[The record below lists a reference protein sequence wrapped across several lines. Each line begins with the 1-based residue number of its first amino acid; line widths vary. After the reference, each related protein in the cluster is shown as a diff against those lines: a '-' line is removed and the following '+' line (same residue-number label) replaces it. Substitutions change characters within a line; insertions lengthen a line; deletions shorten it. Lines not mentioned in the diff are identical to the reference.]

1 MNYKE
6 IKALLRLQT
15 FIFESK
21 NPKPTRGTLEISES
35 VDNEVK
41 LDLNGGFRRLRITFT
56 GNVFINNIFPD
67 GFYTRMS
74 TNTITIDNLL
84 LKTLKQNIL
93 FTYEGNMIISKAY
106 IITAGGEKI
115 LLTIKNNIQSNSIE
129 NTETQF
135 EDNTILLLEE
145 SAEPINETTFK
156 RGVLRPEIRGL
167 YSNRAFKDGYSGYYN
182 YHPKEN
188 VYMTGK
194 QVTNNSKA
202 IGVFK
207 KSPKLEKKKERIQK
221 VLSKSLNQPFTR
233 DSNYK
238 DIDRSETKAPRQI
251 NQKQQT
257 TRPQRQKVRAQQK
270 TRTQQRTKVQ
280 QNRERTKDRGTGGS
294 Y

>member
-21 NPKPTRGTLEISES
+21 NPKPTKGTLEISES
-35 VDNEVK
+35 IENEVR
-41 LDLNGGFRRLRITFT
+41 LDLNGGFRRIRITFT
-56 GNVFINNIFPD
+56 GNVFINNVFPD

-84 LKTLKQNIL
+84 LKKFNQEIL
-93 FTYEGNMIISKAY
+93 FSYQGNMVISKAY

-115 LLTIKNNIQSNSIE
+115 ILSIKNNIQSNAIE

-135 EDNTILLLEE
+135 EDNTLLLLEE
-145 SAEPINETTFK
+145 SAEPINVTPFK
-156 RGVLRPEIRGL
+156 RGVLKPEIRGL
-167 YSNRAFKDGYSGYYN
+167 YSNKPFKDGYSGYYN

-188 VYMTGK
+188 IYMSGK
-194 QVTNNSKA
+194 RVTNNSKA

-221 VLSKSLNQPFTR
+221 VLSKSLNQSLTR
-233 DSNYK
+233 DSNYRNVE
-238 DIDRSETKAPRQI
+238 RSEAKTPRQI
-251 NQKQQT
+251 NQKRQT
-257 TRPQRQKVRAQQK
+257 ARPQQQRVK
-270 TRTQQRTKVQ
+270 QQQRTKVQ
-280 QNRERTKDRGTGGS
+280 QNRERTIDRGTGGS